1 MVKAVLECISE
12 TPRFEAV
19 YLKPLT
25 QMENAPDEP
34 ESNNYSQCVICTIK
48 SVMSQMKGT
57 PHIKTACGRHCPKNN
72 CVNFSMLA
80 RRMIS

>member
-12 TPRFEAV
+12 TPRLEAV
-19 YLKPLT
+19 YLKPIAGR
-25 QMENAPDEP
+25 ESAPDES
-34 ESNNYSQCVICTIK
+34 ESEKYSQCVICTIR

-57 PHIKTACGRHCPKNN
+57 PHNKTACGRHCEKKN